1 MAWRRYSEKYFYT
14 VPTMLSEEEIRLLR
28 WAAHEYYEGEGEI
41 IDAGCFLG
49 GSTMALAEGLAR
61 NEQTSA
67 SQKVIH
73 TFDRFIVYPHEMEAS
88 YITPFAQIQSAGS
101 FRALFEENVTP
112 LRSRIQVTEGD
123 FLQQVWSRKPV
134 EILFVD
140 VAKTPELNEHLI
152 REFFPLLI
160 PGRSL
165 LIHQD
170 YNWHGLPWLVLGMDF
185 FAEKFEILDDLPYGT
200 RMYRCIQPIRPEEA
214 AMFSYAGLT
223 VQDAE
228 QAFQRIRPTIAP
240 AFVPNFLLNEAA
252 FYIEKGIRDR
262 VAPLLL
268 QALESD
274 STGQVAAC
282 LKNHFPDQMQ
292 GPEWLTPCPSIRAPA
307 FQLISQMSPT
317 EAELLYALVMA
328 LAPERALE
336 IGRARGGSTFIIAS
350 ALRSLGTGKLVS
362 VDPDNL
368 PEHRIEKGLRA
379 RLSPWVCFVDGYAPF
394 ILPDAEKFAEG
405 KFNFALIDADHSYE
419 ACKRD
424 ILGIIP
430 HLSPGAHILLHDAHY
445 GGVRDA
451 VAYALA
457 HLPLHDGGSL
467 VQERNSD
474 LVHNSYN
481 AEPSYYGGF
490 RLLQYTPRGWNSGN
504 PFQPSHPPALS
515 RVLGLREK
523 NSRLWR
529 ARAQDQ
535 R

>member
-1 MAWRRYSEKYFYT
+1 MAWRRYSEKSRYA

-28 WAAHEYYEGEGEI
+28 WATHEYYEGEGEI

-61 NEQTSA
+61 NERTSA
-67 SQKVIH
+67 RQMTIH
-73 TFDRFIVYPHEMEAS
+73 TFDRFIVHPHEMGAF

-101 FRALFEENVTP
+101 FRASFEENVTP

-123 FLQQVWSRKPV
+123 LLQQVWSKKPV

-140 VAKTPELNEHLI
+140 VAKTPQLNEHLI
-152 REFFPLLI
+152 KEFFPQLI

-165 LIHQD
+165 LIQQD

-200 RMYRCIQPIRPEEA
+200 RMYRCIQSIRPEEA
-214 AMFSYAGLT
+214 ALFSYAGLT
-223 VQDAE
+223 VEDAE
-228 QAFQRIRPTIAP
+228 QAFQRIRPTITP
-240 AFVPNFLLNEAA
+240 AFVPHFLMNEAA
-252 FYIEKGIRDR
+252 FYTERGIRDR

-268 QALESD
+268 QALECD
-274 STGQVAAC
+274 STGQVAPF
-282 LKNHFPDQMQ
+282 LKSHYPDQMQ
-292 GPEWLTPCPSIRAPA
+292 GPEWLTPCPSIRTPA
-307 FQLISQMSPT
+307 FQLISQMSST
-317 EAELLYALVMA
+317 EAELLYALVKG

-350 ALRSLGTGKLVS
+350 ALRSIGTGKLVS

-368 PEHRIEKGLRA
+368 PEHRIEDGLRA
-379 RLSPWVCFVDGYAPF
+379 RLSPWVFFVDGYAPF
-394 ILPDAEKFAEG
+394 VLPEAEKLAHG

-424 ILGIIP
+424 ILGVIP

-457 HLPLHDGGSL
+457 HLPLHDGGLL

-481 AEPSYYGGF
+481 GEPSYYGGF
-490 RLLQYTPRGWNSGN
+490 RLLQYAPRGWNAGDS
-504 PFQPSHPPALS
+504 FQQSAPSTLS
-515 RVLGLREK
+515 RVFGLQEK